1 MIRILIGFVLS
12 LFLGVALMPFVIAIT
27 KRFKANQ
34 PILGYV
40 ESHAVKSGTPTM
52 GGIGI
57 LLAAAFPFALLLRGD
72 ASTALICLIVA
83 LGYGVIGFT
92 DDYLKIKGG
101 HNKGLTVKW
110 KLFLQLL
117 VACLVS
123 AYAFFASPV
132 KGTVLLPFTASTADL
147 SYFAPV
153 YYVFIFLS
161 FTNSVN
167 LTDGLDGLAA
177 SVTTAFLTCFAV
189 VLFIVAAFMPSEVQ
203 TNEMLLIACFCGAL
217 CGFLCF
223 NRYPARIFMGDT
235 GSLALGGMLAS
246 LSVLTGLSLF
256 AALIGIMYV
265 VSAVSVIIQVTA
277 YKLTKKRVF
286 LMSPL
291 HHHFEKKGI
300 HENHIVAGYTAAT
313 LSVGAGVIILTLLFC
328 GIT

>member
-1 MIRILIGFVLS
+1 MIRILLGFVLS
-12 LFLGVALMPFVIAIT
+12 LLLGAALMPFIIVIM

-52 GGIGI
+52 GGTGF

-72 ASTALICLIVA
+72 ASTALVCLIVA

-92 DDYLKIKGG
+92 DDYFKIKGG
-101 HNKGLTVKW
+101 HNKGLSARW
-110 KLFLQLL
+110 KLFLQFL

-123 AYAFFASPV
+123 AYAFFASPI
-132 KGTVLLPFTASTADL
+132 KGTLLVPFTAQSVDL
-147 SYFAPV
+147 SYFALV
-153 YYVFIFLS
+153 YYVFIFLA
-161 FTNSVN
+161 FTNAVN

-177 SVTTAFLTCFAV
+177 SVTNVFLLCFAV
-189 VLFIVAAFMPSEVQ
+189 VLFIVAAFAPDEVQ
-203 TNEMLLIACFCGAL
+203 TNELLLIACFCGAL

-246 LSVLTGLSLF
+246 LSVLTGLSLS
-256 AALIGIMYV
+256 AAMIGVMYV
-265 VSAVSVIIQVTA
+265 ASALSVIIQVA
-277 YKLTKKRVF
+277 VYKLTKKRVF

-300 HENHIVAGYTAAT
+300 HENHIVAWYTAAT
-313 LSVGAGVIILTLLFC
+313 LVAGAGVIMLTLLFAV
-328 GIT
+328 

>member
-1 MIRILIGFVLS
+1 MIRALLGFALS
-12 LFLGVALMPFVIAIT
+12 LLLGAALTPFIIAIT
-27 KRFKANQ
+27 RRFKANQ

-57 LLAAAFPFALLLRGD
+57 LLSAAFPFAMLLRGD
-72 ASTALICLIVA
+72 SSTALVCLIVA
-83 LGYGVIGFT
+83 LGYGTIGFT
-92 DDYLKIKGG
+92 DDYMKIRSG

-132 KGTVLLPFTASTADL
+132 KGTVLLPFTAQPADM
-147 SYFAPV
+147 SYFALA
-153 YYVFIFLS
+153 YYVFVFLS
-161 FTNSVN
+161 FTNAVN

-177 SVTTAFLTCFAV
+177 SVTAAFLICFAA
-189 VLFIVAAFMPSEVQ
+189 VLFIVAAFAPAEVQ
-203 TNEMLLIACFCGAL
+203 LNEILLIACTAGAL

-256 AALIGIMYV
+256 AAMIGVMYIA
-265 VSAVSVIIQVTA
+265 SALSVIIQVVS

-291 HHHFEKKGI
+291 HHHFEKKGV

-313 LSVGAGVIILTLLFC
+313 LVAGVAVIALTLLFC